1 MKTLTQVI
9 KTILALFLAI
19 VLFQTAFSVQNQLI
33 FVKEMGTTTLIACI
47 LTILIA
53 TALLTYPLS
62 FIIKNK
68 AVRITLASLVGF
80 IAILLLIGKR
90 SLMLNENTTLNI
102 MEKLDP
108 VDYLN
113 MDNRSIIKLTVGI

>member
-9 KTILALFLAI
+9 KAILALFLAI

-33 FVKEMGTTTLIACI
+33 FVKEMGTTTLITCI

-68 AVRITLASLVGF
+68 AVRITLASIVGF

-108 VDYLN
+108 VDYVS
-113 MDNRSIIKLTVGI
+113 MDNGSIIKLTVGI